1 MSLIVRLRSLGEHP
15 RTASRGAVSTAEPSA
30 WSRIASLPV
39 GERVVGAAFGA
50 LALAAVVVHALRID
64 EQPAVETFL
73 LVLISIVVE
82 ALPFILVG
90 ALVSAALGVFVSDGA
105 FARVA
110 RLPAAAQ
117 LPCAAIGSLAFPVC
131 DCGTVPVARRLLARG
146 IHPSAALTFMFAAPI
161 VNPIVIASTI
171 LAYGGGRHG
180 TEVAAARTGLGLVVA
195 VSVALVVGRAA
206 ALRPSG
212 GDKHNHESR
221 AEAFASHLT
230 WDFLSMGRLIV
241 VGAALAALL
250 QTVVPQSSLAAVAST
265 PVLAELTLM
274 AVAFALSLCSEA
286 DAFVA
291 ASLGAFGL
299 GPQLAFLVIGPIAD
313 AKLTI
318 LYSGTFRRLFAAR
331 VLLVAVPLVLVGS
344 IFAARVVG

>member
-1 MSLIVRLRSLGEHP
+1 MSLIVRLRPRAQHP
-15 RTASRGAVSTAEPSA
+15 RTSSRGTVPAAEPSFWA
-30 WSRIASLPV
+30 RPV
-39 GERVVGAAFGA
+39 GEQAVGVAFGA
-50 LALAAVVVHALRID
+50 LALVAVGAHALRID
-64 EQPAVETFL
+64 QQPAVQTFL

-90 ALVSAALGVFVSDGA
+90 ALVSAALGVFVSDRL

-110 RLPAAAQ
+110 RLPAVAQ
-117 LPCAAIGSLAFPVC
+117 VPCAAVGSFAFPVC
-131 DCGTVPVARRLLARG
+131 DCGTVPVARRLFERG

-161 VNPIVIASTI
+161 VNPIVVASTI
-171 LAYGGGRHG
+171 VAYGGDRHG
-180 TEVAAARTGLGLVVA
+180 AEVAAARTGLGLVVA
-195 VSVALVVGRAA
+195 TAVALVVGRTA
-206 ALRPSG
+206 ALRG
-212 GDKHNHESR
+212 GEHEGHEHAGR
-221 AEAFASHLT
+221 VEAFSAHLT

-250 QTVVPQSSLAAVAST
+250 QTVVPQSFLAGVAST
-265 PVLAELTLM
+265 PVVAELTLM

-318 LYSGTFRRLFAAR
+318 LYSGTFRRLFAVR

-344 IFAARVVG
+344 MLAAQALG